1 MNRFLILTALAAAAL
16 LLSSCI
22 DSREEIWLNPSGSG
36 KARITLSVPS
46 SAIILR
52 GGPDAVSSSIDEI
65 LAKHPSIVSVDK
77 NIITQDNRSTIDVTF
92 RFNSALD
99 LSASMAK
106 AMEDPK
112 IPAPARYF
120 MGKTSF
126 RQDGLTFTGERLID
140 AGKAVP
146 GSRFLP
152 PADANFRLQTILHLP
167 FTPSEHNATRTANNG
182 RTLIWDIPLATALR
196 SPHIQRI
203 QVRATTP
210 LILAIATTSALILI
224 ISLLLWRRRIR
235 SRKINIAPPMP

>member
-1 MNRFLILTALAAAAL
+1 VNRLLTLTALAAAAF

-65 LAKHPSIVSVDK
+65 LAKHPAIVSVDK
-77 NIITQDNRSTIDVTF
+77 NIKTQDKRTTIDVTF
-92 RFNSALD
+92 RFDSALD
-99 LSASMAK
+99 LSQSMAK
-106 AMEDPK
+106 AAQDPK
-112 IPAPARYF
+112 IPAPARHF

-126 RQDGLTFTGERLID
+126 LQDGLTFTGERLID
-140 AGKAVP
+140 AGKAIP

-167 FTPSEHNATRTANNG
+167 FTPSEHNATRTANKG

-210 LILAIATTSALILI
+210 LLIVISILSSLILI
-224 ISLLLWRRRIR
+224 IALIIWRKRIR
-235 SRKINIAPPMP
+235 SRKTASPSPIP